1 MEYED
6 ISKDGYPLGFLIN
19 KGTTTNCDDLNKTY
33 VSHTRQMA
41 LLQKETI
48 GYEGDLNSHSWRL
61 TSDEGKHLN
70 GTDLAPFPLGF
81 FNASIHGDIVG
92 RIFKTAS
99 KENLLIDEIKCEVK
113 NSYYLTGSFV
123 KGDGEGHAEP
133 TEINLNI
140 KSSEDHNKI
149 KNLVN
154 KCSKLSP
161 VLTALR
167 TPLKNTF
174 SLIANGR
181 RKNLSNLN
189 ESSLNDPEDPYHY
202 YKTQPSPNK
211 DEKFSD
217 RMIVKT
223 GEVSE
228 GKVEPVDGYNVSKS
242 SNNVSEN
249 SNFNKIIRTIVGHSV
264 TKPSNNIIE
273 VDTVLGLPGMTH
285 FVISMDINGIIAPSP
300 VNIMGAAISFCF
312 LTQTHR
318 YIHHQKFN
326 IEGLRMS
333 QYATYKEHSDGSIE
347 MLPLDTHLFMNGS
360 ASDEHNEKL
369 IDMSEKTCYLH
380 ATLSAELEPNININI
395 N

>member
-1 MEYED
+1 MKYED

-19 KGTTTNCDDLNKTY
+19 KGATTNSDDLNKTF

-81 FNASIHGDIVG
+81 FNASIHGDTVG
-92 RIFKTAS
+92 RILKTAS
-99 KENLLIDEIKCEVK
+99 KENLSIDEIKCEVK

-140 KSSEDHNKI
+140 KTSEDKTKI
-149 KNLVN
+149 EILVK
-154 KCSKLSP
+154 KCSQLSP
-161 VLTALR
+161 VLAALR

-189 ESSLNDPEDPYHY
+189 ESSFVDHKDPYNFY
-202 YKTQPSPNK
+202 QKQPSPSENNF
-211 DEKFSD
+211 FSN
-217 RMIVKT
+217 RIIVKT
-223 GEVSE
+223 GEVSS
-228 GKVEPVDGYNVSKS
+228 GKVEPVDGYNISKT

-249 SNFNKIIRTIVGHSV
+249 SNFNKIIRTIVGQSN
-264 TKPSNNIIE
+264 TKASDDLIE

-300 VNIMGAAISFCF
+300 VNTMGAAISFCF

-318 YIHHQKFN
+318 YIHHQKFE

-333 QYATYKEHSDGSIE
+333 QYATFKENSHGSIQ
-347 MLPLDTHLFMNGS
+347 MLPLDTHLFMNGT

-380 ATLSAELEPNININI
+380 ATLSKALEPNININF